1 MVTNGKVIV
10 VGNEKGGTGKSTIS
24 MHLAVFLML
33 AGKKIATIDLDGR
46 QGTLTRYIENRLAF
60 RKSSGNNQISIPEHL
75 VVTPSPVVDADSARE
90 DEQRLSE
97 EIDNLKKEY
106 DFIIID
112 TPGTFNYLS
121 TAGHNNADI
130 LITPINDSLID
141 LDVLAHVDLETRHI
155 KEPSHYAELVWD
167 IKKFRNKKGMPAL
180 KWFIVRNRL
189 SFLKS
194 KNRKL
199 VDSLLAELAPRLDF
213 KIAAGLGERII
224 YREMFLDGLT
234 LFDIGQFET
243 GIEMSLSHVSAK
255 NELRTLFTELGL

>member
-1 MVTNGKVIV
+1 MTNGKVIV
-10 VGNEKGGTGKSTIS
+10 IGNEKGGTGKSTIS
-24 MHLAVFLML
+24 VHMAVYYML
-33 AGKKIATIDLDGR
+33 SGKKVATIDLDGR
-46 QGTLTRYIENRLAF
+46 QGTLTRYIENRIAF
-60 RKSSGNNQISIPEHL
+60 RKNNHSNLCIPEHL
-75 VVTPSPVVDADSARE
+75 VVTPSPIVDAEIVNE
-90 DEQRLSE
+90 DEMHLTE
-97 EIDNLKKEY
+97 EIQNLRHEY

-141 LDVLAHVDLETRHI
+141 LDVLAHVDVETRHI

-167 IKKFRNKKGMPAL
+167 IKKYRSQKRMSAL

-199 VDSLLAELAPRLDF
+199 IDSLLDELAPRLDF
-213 KIAAGLGERII
+213 KIVPGLSERII

-234 LFDIGQFET
+234 LFDLNSLDESF
-243 GIEMSLSHVSAK
+243 EMSLSHVSAK
-255 NELRTLFTELGL
+255 NELHQMFSQLNIN